1 MQCKIKLCKYYKM
14 GELRNFS
21 IRNFILN
28 ITQNPEARKETN
40 DKFDIKIMQ
49 KPS

>member
-1 MQCKIKLCKYYKM
+1 MD
-14 GELRNFS
+14 ELRNFS

-40 DKFDIKIMQ
+40 DKFGIKIIQ
-49 KPS
+49 ESS